1 MPHDPD
7 TPDVMAS
14 TTRAVLD
21 KARDLLAQAE
31 AAGPSA
37 HATGD
42 LTPFAANIEAAV
54 IFGRSVTFHL
64 QKEFSHQNEFVNWYP
79 QIQKRLGTN
88 TQFQYLVSAR
98 NFILK
103 EGPAPIRRAVQ
114 TSLNVSILVTTTLK
128 ASVVPGDPWYKRNV
142 QVLHDRF
149 RFIAE
154 EVRNWKLRRRH
165 IRENRAAQAHQTVL
179 YSFYFVDP
187 AVAQVP
193 AQQVVREYLDELE
206 TIVADAETRF
216 PTV

>member
-1 MPHDPD
+1 MTFDA
-7 TPDVMAS
+7 PDVMAS

-21 KARDLLAQAE
+21 KARYLLAQAE
-31 AAGPSA
+31 AAEPSA
-37 HATGD
+37 HASGD
-42 LTPFAANIEAAV
+42 LTPFAANIEGAV

-64 QKEFSHQNEFVNWYP
+64 QKEFSHQSEFEDWYS
-79 QIQKRLGTN
+79 QIQKQLGTN

-114 TSLNVSILVTTTLK
+114 TSLNLSILVTSTLK
-128 ASVVPGDPWYKRNV
+128 TSVVPSDPWYKRSV
-142 QVLHDRF
+142 QILHDRF
-149 RFIAE
+149 RFMVL
-154 EVRNWKLRRRH
+154 EVRHWKLRRQA
-165 IRENRAAQAHQTVL
+165 IRENRAAQAHPRVV
-179 YSFYFVDP
+179 YWFYFVDP

-216 PTV
+216 PTAE